1 MWEKGWEEMRAN
13 ENHLY
18 LRGLLFPRQLWRD
31 SFASKRLTH
40 MPALTAHG
48 SKGQLLILIIFLD
61 PSDASTSYPFM
72 HEHLFECKCLY
83 MTATAQ
89 LQGKVTSV
97 STVV

>member
-1 MWEKGWEEMRAN
+1 MENVKCQKECKSAVLWPTEKSQK
-13 ENHLY
+13 
-18 LRGLLFPRQLWRD
+18 RG
-31 SFASKRLTH
+31 A
-40 MPALTAHG
+40 ALTQKSLDANHQFRLN
-48 SKGQLLILIIFLD
+48 SSATMIIFLD

-72 HEHLFECKCLY
+72 HEHLFECQCLY

>member
-1 MWEKGWEEMRAN
+1 M
-13 ENHLY
+13 HLVK
-18 LRGLLFPRQLWRD
+18 LV
-31 SFASKRLTH
+31 ASKGARIWE
-40 MPALTAHG
+40 PKGRICG
-48 SKGQLLILIIFLD
+48 SVVRRRVMSLIIFLD

-89 LQGKVTSV
+89 LQGKATSV